1 MLMSL
6 FFVLSGSP
14 AFVASMWRKHSQD
27 GENNIMSSSI
37 PLTEEDL
44 HDLYV
49 WVDEIPLSKPKR
61 NIARDFSDGVCVAE
75 ILKHYFPKLV
85 EIHNFPATNSSK
97 QKISNWETINGR
109 ILRKLHF
116 EVPAVEI
123 QDIVAAVPGAIE
135 RFLRALRTK
144 ITQIK
149 NIQEQKML
157 TRDDN
162 NDDEAGLYGGHHHA
176 AAVYRPPS
184 SSTVVTARPHV
195 AAPLPTSAGATN
207 RAALSSASSGRG
219 GPIRP
224 PPVARSDNNDYNND
238 IPSSTQGLRK
248 LLEEKDLTILELRE
262 SIALLTDK
270 VGRMED
276 LMRVKDEK
284 IARYKQQLGR

>member
-1 MLMSL
+1 
-6 FFVLSGSP
+6 
-14 AFVASMWRKHSQD
+14 
-27 GENNIMSSSI
+27 MSSSI

-85 EIHNFPATNSSK
+85 EIHNFPPTNSSK
-97 QKISNWETINGR
+97 QKIANWDTINGR
-109 ILRKLHF
+109 VLRKLHF
-116 EVPAVEI
+116 EVPAAEI

-149 NIQEQKML
+149 NIQEQKMM
-157 TRDDN
+157 THG
-162 NDDEAGLYGGHHHA
+162 DDEDDGLYGGHHA
-176 AAVYRPPS
+176 AAAYRPPS
-184 SSTVVTARPHV
+184 SSSAVAVTAARPHAFSHA
-195 AAPLPTSAGATN
+195 AAPTNTAGAS
-207 RAALSSASSGRG
+207 RAAAAPSSASGRG
-219 GPIRP
+219 PVRP
-224 PPVARSDNNDYNND
+224 PPPPARHDAHSNNTD

-270 VGRMED
+270 VGRMEE